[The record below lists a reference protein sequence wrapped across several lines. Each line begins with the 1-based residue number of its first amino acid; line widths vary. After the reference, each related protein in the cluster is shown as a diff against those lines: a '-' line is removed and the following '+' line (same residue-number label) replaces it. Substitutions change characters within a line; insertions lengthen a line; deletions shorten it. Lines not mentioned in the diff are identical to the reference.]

1 MSTYKVRV
9 KAEVNDSFFGILN
22 KRFDGVELVDAASA
36 KEAKEKVE
44 REIHLRLDSDEVTA
58 YVADVELV
66 E

>member
-9 KAEVNDSFFGILN
+9 KAEVDDGFFGLFN
-22 KRFDGVELVDAASA
+22 RQFDGVELVEADSA

-44 REIHLRLDSDEVTA
+44 REIRVRLDSDEATA